1 MRVGNYA
8 LYTCTVIYTVYS
20 LPFVESTAVQ
30 MYMTVYVEISLVNGV
45 VLEFTT
51 VLLLYFLSV
60 GFMWGRYLYCTKISD
75 PPPPSFSTSP
85 LSPVI
90 NDRSLTELNICN
102 WHENIQSFGWHRQQW
117 NFQNNENTMVHS
129 E

>member
-1 MRVGNYA
+1 MRNYQAVSSPRGFSRTCDADGGSVRVGNYA

-60 GFMWGRYLYCTKISD
+60 GFMVGRGHVGQVFTLHKNFCPPPLFSCTKISD
-75 PPPPSFSTSP
+75 PPPHFPPAPFP
-85 LSPVI
+85 L
-90 NDRSLTELNICN
+90 
-102 WHENIQSFGWHRQQW
+102 
-117 NFQNNENTMVHS
+117 
-129 E
+129 